1 VLFVMIGLEVLV
13 LSFDVRLLTAG
24 LLAIPLVL
32 AVRFAAVGLGVSLLR
47 RRRTMSPHAVKIM
60 AWGGIRGGISV
71 ALALSLPAGPERE
84 VILAATYTVVVFSIL
99 VQGPSLGPL
108 VKKLYRVP

>member
-1 VLFVMIGLEVLV
+1 
-13 LSFDVRLLTAG
+13 
-24 LLAIPLVL
+24 
-32 AVRFAAVGLGVSLLR
+32 
-47 RRRTMSPHAVKIM
+47 M

-84 VILAATYTVVVFSIL
+84 VILAVTYTVVAFSIL

-108 VKKLYRVP
+108 VKRLYGTR